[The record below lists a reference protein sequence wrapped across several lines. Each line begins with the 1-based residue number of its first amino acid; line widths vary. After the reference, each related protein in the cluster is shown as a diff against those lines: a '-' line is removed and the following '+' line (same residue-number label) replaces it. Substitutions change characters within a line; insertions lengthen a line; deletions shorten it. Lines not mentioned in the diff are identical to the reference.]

1 MMNRRELLQ
10 LVATMTGMAV
20 VGGEAFAL
28 NLGTGLSYTAGSSDI
43 RLRLTAREI
52 NLLDEIAETI
62 IPKTDTPGAKAAKV
76 GRFMEVMVRDC
87 YTKAQ
92 QDAFVDG
99 LKNFPSLCLAQY
111 QKSFFSMSAKQR
123 HEMLVRLEKE
133 AKTFNAGQSER
144 DKERRHALET
154 ENKDNDFARQ
164 KEFESLPK
172 HFYTMVKQLT
182 LLGFFTSETGATKT
196 LRYVAVPGRYDGNV
210 PYVKGQRAW
219 A

>member
-1 MMNRRELLQ
+1 MNRRELLQ
-10 LVATMTGMAV
+10 MVATMTGMAV
-20 VGGEAFAL
+20 IGGEAFAMHAEASVK
-28 NLGTGLSYTAGSSDI
+28 NASTVSHAGLRFS
-43 RLRLTAREI
+43 ARDI

-87 YTKAQ
+87 YTSAQ
-92 QDAFVDG
+92 QAAFVDG

-111 QKSFFSMSAKQR
+111 QKSFFSINAKQR
-123 HEMLVRLEKE
+123 HEFLVSLEKE
-133 AKTFNAGQSER
+133 AKSFNVGQSEL

-154 ENKDNDFARQ
+154 ENKDNNFALQ

-182 LLGFFTSETGATKT
+182 LLGYFTSETGATKT

-210 PYVKGQRAW
+210 PYIKGQRAW